1 MSTIVYHVQLLGNV
15 DNHLGVHKREEW
27 QGGSERRLS
36 VKKKRREKHAGPANK
51 LDVVHLPTVSTL

>member
-1 MSTIVYHVQLLGNV
+1 MQLLGNV